1 MKKFST
7 VDEYLAA
14 QPKDA
19 RERLRT
25 LRAVI
30 RRAAPQAGEV
40 ISYNIPAFEWNGKL
54 VWYAGFK
61 NHIGLYPKTSAIE
74 AFKQDLKGYKT
85 SKGAIQF
92 PIEEPIPEALV
103 QAIVRFRVSENRQAR
118 RPKRK
123 TP

>member
-14 QPKDA
+14 QPEDA
-19 RERLRT
+19 RQRLRS

-30 RRAAPQAGEV
+30 QRAAPQAGEV

-74 AFKQDLKGYKT
+74 AFKRDLKGYKT

-103 QAIVRFRVSENRQAR
+103 QAIVRFRVNENREAR